1 MAGTLAQEPAGSS
14 CGVGPVA
21 PYTVTAPMDAAD
33 ESVERGAARN
43 GLAVLVAARNEA
55 DSIGGAIASLRQTFP
70 GAAIWVADDASEDG
84 TNDIAMAS
92 GAQVVRRGR
101 VHGKGGNM
109 TACAE
114 AMLSAPDLPG
124 TVLLCDA
131 DLALS
136 AGQLGR
142 LVDAVQA
149 GECDLAVAAFA
160 RRVGGGFGIALGF
173 SRWVIRR
180 RCGFVADAPISG
192 QRAMKLEVL
201 RAVLPFAP
209 AYGMETGMTIDAVR
223 AGYGVGEYELKLAH
237 RATGKTLGGFIHR
250 FRQMLDFAR
259 VYFSRR

>member
-1 MAGTLAQEPAGSS
+1 MKTAEEYAGEPAEGK
-14 CGVGPVA
+14 
-21 PYTVTAPMDAAD
+21 
-33 ESVERGAARN
+33 
-43 GLAVLVAARNEA
+43 GLAVLIAARNEA
-55 DSIGGAIASLRQTFP
+55 DSIGGAIASLKETFP
-70 GAAIWVADDASEDG
+70 GAAIWVADDASDDG
-84 TNDIAMAS
+84 TNDIALAA
-92 GAQVVRRGR
+92 GAQVVRRGK

-136 AGQLGR
+136 AGQLGK
-142 LVDAVQA
+142 LVDAVNA

-173 SRWVIRR
+173 SHWVIKK
-180 RCGFVADAPISG
+180 RCGANTIAPISG
-192 QRAMKLEVL
+192 QRAMKLDVL

-223 AGYGVGEYELKLAH
+223 AGYRLGEYELKLAH

-250 FRQMLDFAR
+250 FRQMVDFAR
-259 VYFSRR
+259 VYISRRSKH

>member
-1 MAGTLAQEPAGSS
+1 MKTAEGYAGEPAEGK
-14 CGVGPVA
+14 
-21 PYTVTAPMDAAD
+21 
-33 ESVERGAARN
+33 
-43 GLAVLVAARNEA
+43 GLAVLIAARNEA
-55 DSIGGAIASLRQTFP
+55 DSIGGAIASLKETFP
-70 GAAIWVADDASEDG
+70 GAAIWVADDASDDG
-84 TNDIAMAS
+84 TNDIALAA
-92 GAQVVRRGR
+92 GAQVVRRGK

-114 AMLSAPDLPG
+114 AMLSAPDLPE

-136 AGQLGR
+136 AGQLGK
-142 LVDAVQA
+142 LVDAVNA

-173 SRWVIRR
+173 SHWVIKK
-180 RCGFVADAPISG
+180 RCGANTIAPISG
-192 QRAMKLEVL
+192 QRAMKLDVL

-223 AGYGVGEYELKLAH
+223 AGYRLGEYELKLAH

-250 FRQMLDFAR
+250 FRQMVDFAR
-259 VYFSRR
+259 VYISRRSKH

>member
-1 MAGTLAQEPAGSS
+1 MASENETE
-14 CGVGPVA
+14 
-21 PYTVTAPMDAAD
+21 DA
-33 ESVERGAARN
+33 EERHAS
-43 GLAVLVAARNEA
+43 LAVLIAARNEA
-55 DSIGGAIASLRQTFP
+55 DSISGAIASLKETFP
-70 GAAIWVADDASEDG
+70 GASIWVADDASDDG
-84 TNDIAMAS
+84 TNDLALAA
-92 GAQVVRRGR
+92 GAHVIRRGR

-114 AMLSAPDLPG
+114 AVLSAPDPPE

-142 LVDAVQA
+142 LVDAVED

-173 SRWVIRR
+173 SHWVIRK
-180 RCGFVADAPISG
+180 RCGADTIAPISG
-192 QRAMKLEVL
+192 QRAMKTEVL

-223 AGYGVGEYELKLAH
+223 AGYRLGEYELELSH

-250 FRQMLDFAR
+250 FRQMADFAR
-259 VYFSRR
+259 VYISRR